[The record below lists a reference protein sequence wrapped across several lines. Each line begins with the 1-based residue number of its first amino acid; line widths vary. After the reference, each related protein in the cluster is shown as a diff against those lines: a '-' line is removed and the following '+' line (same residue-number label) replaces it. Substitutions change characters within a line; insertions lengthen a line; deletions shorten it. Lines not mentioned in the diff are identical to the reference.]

1 MDTPLGDGGTLFLLF
16 FLGKLNREVR
26 VPRTDLGEDLGVTFV
41 GLGSGGGVSEARFDC
56 LSVSPTSAESSS
68 AFAGF
73 DSTGVIF
80 TDDSIEA
87 LGVLM
92 GESRI
97 DVLATGLSV
106 GRILDGLSI
115 DVPDDLGARV
125 ELLCASSSSITR

>member
-1 MDTPLGDGGTLFLLF
+1 MVDTAPGDGGTLFLLL
-16 FLGKLNREVR
+16 FLVKLKREVR
-26 VPRTDLGEDLGVTFV
+26 LPRTDFGEDLGVTFA

-56 LSVSPTSAESSS
+56 LSVSPTSVESSS
-68 AFAGF
+68 AFAE

-106 GRILDGLSI
+106 GSILDVLNI
-115 DVPDDLGARV
+115 DVPDDFWARV
-125 ELLCASSSSITR
+125 ELLCTSSSSITR